1 MKGSKPKNMTNQALQ
16 ELIGSWFPNPEA
28 DNVSDV
34 EVAENV
40 EGLEE
45 QPVPQEPINPSL
57 LEFSE
62 EGSQFLNIFVL
73 PEQLHSL
80 MAQLKSNEQTHFDY
94 LFCLSG
100 VDWGAELGVVYHLES
115 TTHRHSIV
123 VKVKTP
129 DREKPTLD
137 SVYDIWMTAEFHERE
152 VYDFF
157 GITFNNHPNLKR
169 LFLTDEW
176 EGFPLRKD
184 YVDEINMVIK

>member
-1 MKGSKPKNMTNQALQ
+1 MTNLALQ

-28 DNVSDV
+28 DKVPNVV

-40 EGLEE
+40 DGSEE

-62 EGSQFLNIFVL
+62 EGSQFLNIFVQ
-73 PEQLHSL
+73 PAQLHEL
-80 MAQLKSNEQTHFDY
+80 MSQLKNNPETSFDY

-115 TTHRHSIV
+115 TTHRHSIA